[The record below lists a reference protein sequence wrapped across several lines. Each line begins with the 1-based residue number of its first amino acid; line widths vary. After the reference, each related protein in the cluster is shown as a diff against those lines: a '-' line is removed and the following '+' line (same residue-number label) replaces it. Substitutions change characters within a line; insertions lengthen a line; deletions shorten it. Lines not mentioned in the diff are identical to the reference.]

1 MWRISTKRDRT
12 IKLWIE
18 NTITTTNM
26 KTNLHIYKK
35 MSRNLMEIL
44 VLVPKLRDGRTL
56 EPPSPIFLFDPYPLS
71 KPHELTETIIFLKH
85 FWNLCLLKL
94 VTKFSFFFRPVLE
107 CWSVHSHLNFDQYKR
122 KINPVQNQQNIY
134 LYLYYNRVHILFWFL
149 LFSFILI
156 EIQAT
161 VRVFSVT
168 TGIFRKYPPKHD
180 ISVYNAISLINGQL
194 FSLFILFI
202 CLQRTEI
209 VTNT

>member
-1 MWRISTKRDRT
+1 MNRKYNNHNKHENKSSYIQKDVTKSDGNLSPCSQTQGRS
-12 IKLWIE
+12 
-18 NTITTTNM
+18 NTGT
-26 KTNLHIYKK
+26 
-35 MSRNLMEIL
+35 
-44 VLVPKLRDGRTL
+44 
-56 EPPSPIFLFDPYPLS
+56 PSPIFLFDPYPLS

-180 ISVYNAISLINGQL
+180 ISA
-194 FSLFILFI
+194 
-202 CLQRTEI
+202 
-209 VTNT
+209 